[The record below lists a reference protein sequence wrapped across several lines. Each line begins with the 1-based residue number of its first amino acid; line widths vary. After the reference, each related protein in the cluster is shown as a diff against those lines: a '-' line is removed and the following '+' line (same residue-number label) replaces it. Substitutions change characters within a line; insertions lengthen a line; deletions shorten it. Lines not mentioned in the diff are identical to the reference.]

1 MSSSLVVVVR
11 VATMRVAVAVPDSS
25 SSEIRTQFQVTF
37 QMERSRLSSVRVG
50 WEQPQLV
57 KMEVN
62 PVSARCV
69 HLVEVEEVTRIR
81 RLPLTTRVRTAVLV
95 VVAQVKTLCTPGLV
109 VWQEIRGERHQA
121 LLLVSM
127 ATMVGPAA
135 RRPPVVV
142 AAEEQVVMV
151 RPAVQLPLVALVA
164 RVQFLEPQRSM
175 QLVVAEAGE
184 TPQRREAVLVVR
196 RESAAM
202 VEIVTLKQRVA
213 LPALG
218 RAVVVPVA
226 TLLVPQMIIE
236 EETVAQESSSCGM
249 RFPLRQYPT

>member
-1 MSSSLVVVVR
+1 MSLSLVVVVR

-37 QMERSRLSSVRVG
+37 QMERSRSSSVRVG

-57 KMEVN
+57 KMEAN
-62 PVSARCV
+62 PVSARCA

-81 RLPLTTRVRTAVLV
+81 RLPQTTRVRTAVLV
-95 VVAQVKTLCTPGLV
+95 VVAQVKTTCTPGRV
-109 VWQEIRGERHQA
+109 VWQEIRRGRHQA
-121 LLLVSM
+121 LLRVSM
-127 ATMVGPAA
+127 ATMVGPAV

-142 AAEEQVVMV
+142 AAEEQVVVV
-151 RPAVQLPLVALVA
+151 RPAVQPPLVALVA

-184 TPQRREAVLVVR
+184 TPQRREAVSVVR

-226 TLLVPQMIIE
+226 TLLAPQMIIE